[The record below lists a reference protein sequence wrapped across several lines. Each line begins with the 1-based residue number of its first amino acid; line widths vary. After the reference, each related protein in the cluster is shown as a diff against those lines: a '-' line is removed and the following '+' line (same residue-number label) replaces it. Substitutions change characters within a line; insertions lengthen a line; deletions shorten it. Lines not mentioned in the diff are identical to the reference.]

1 MHENYQEPKDEG
13 SCDEGDN
20 DPQVGLVTL
29 RVKQK
34 KNYAFILLVVVGVQL
49 LVILVLGASLAE
61 LAWKSRPTPL
71 SDLSCPPYAKL
82 DIGIISPARDGVR
95 YHEKTLYEHR
105 PRTGPYLGRPNT
117 EINTAWADLT
127 RPSYVQVTKQEL
139 EEANLTSMNLPRGA
153 PFTTINVYHHLH
165 CLRAI
170 KRYIYAPYYH
180 PEVPLENIRTEG
192 YSDHIDHCVDLLR
205 ETIMCQPDFSL
216 ATFEWEGAEP
226 RSVVQNG
233 KTTHQ
238 CVDWPYFENWA
249 KGRAL
254 DVQMVLDYWATASG
268 KEFTDV

>member
-1 MHENYQEPKDEG
+1 MDVNLPHQKDDG
-13 SCDEGDN
+13 LADESNN
-20 DPQVGLVTL
+20 DPQMGLVSL
-29 RVKQK
+29 MVKKRK
-34 KNYAFILLVVVGVQL
+34 KYAFNLLVVIGVQL
-49 LVILVLGASLAE
+49 LIILVLGVGLVV
-61 LAWKSRPTPL
+61 LAWRTRPTPTPN
-71 SDLSCPPYAKL
+71 LSCPPLAKL
-82 DIGIISPARDGVR
+82 DVGIISPARDGVR

-127 RPSYVQVTKQEL
+127 RPSYVQVTRDEL
-139 EEANLTSMNLPRGA
+139 EEANLTSMVLPKGT

-180 PEVPLENIRTEG
+180 PDVSVEDIRTDD

-216 ATFEWEGAEP
+216 ATFEWAGAEP
-226 RSVVQNG
+226 RLVVQNG

-238 CVDWPYFENWA
+238 CVDWPYFEEWA

-268 KEFTDV
+268 AEFTDV